1 MRRIPSPPSRPLVLI
16 ASLFLAGTAF
26 AQSSA
31 SNDAASTIKT
41 TTRVVLLDIVVTDK
55 SGKPMHGLKAN
66 NFTVLEDGKAQ
77 QVRGFEERGP
87 TVPLSTPRLAMN
99 LPPNTYTNYVS
110 TQEPGAVSIILF
122 DTLNTERLDLTRARQ
137 QLMLYLS
144 KFSHNDRIALFSLDS
159 DLHLIHGFTDDPQA
173 LIETAKTLSTKPN
186 GMYSNARGVSES
198 IAQAKEIGLQNNPK
212 MFAAVVNFLWNEQ
225 TGKEESRTFVTM
237 QALNQLA
244 RSMAVFPG
252 RKNLIWIS
260 GGIPFDPS
268 STDPQMRRTA
278 TLLAATQIAVYPIDV
293 RGVPYIGTDGATRDK
308 EAFNPYGG
316 SYDEI
321 SGQDPE
327 LLSVHQMMSTL
338 ANMTGGRAVFG
349 RNDLDGAI
357 RNTVDAGANFYTLAY
372 RPHNT
377 DWNGKFRKITVKTS
391 APDVKIQCRP
401 GYYAVADPLGA
412 PDLNQTFSLM
422 MQPSSPPST
431 TLIIKARVIPADG
444 QAGATRIDYL
454 VDVHDLAFNESPDH
468 RQAPDVTFVAAAW
481 DTTGSPKGNVSASFR
496 LPLNT
501 AQFDVLARSGLQ
513 IHQEMTLKP
522 GTYQLRLGVLDRLS
536 GKMGTLDVPLSIEPT
551 VANR

>member
-1 MRRIPSPPSRPLVLI
+1 MRQTPSTARPLALV
-16 ASLFLAGTAF
+16 ASLLLATTVF
-26 AQSSA
+26 AQSA
-31 SNDAASTIKT
+31 PSNDAASTIKT
-41 TTRVVLLDIVVTDK
+41 TTRVVLLDVVVTDK
-55 SGKPMHGLKAN
+55 SGKPVHGLKAHD
-66 NFTVLEDGKAQ
+66 FTVLEDGKTQ

-87 TVPLSTPRLAMN
+87 TVPLTAPRAAMN
-99 LPPNTYTNYVS
+99 LPPNTYTNYIS
-110 TQEPGAVSIILF
+110 TQEPGAVSILLF

-137 QLMLYLS
+137 QLIQYLS
-144 KFSHNDRIALFSLDS
+144 KLTRNDRIALFSLDS
-159 DLHLIHGFTDDPQA
+159 DLHLIHGFTDDPQE
-173 LIETAKTLSTKPN
+173 LIKLAKTLSTRPN
-186 GMYSNARGVSES
+186 SMYSNARSVSETL
-198 IAQAKEIGLQNNPK
+198 AQVREVGVDNNPK
-212 MFAAVVNFLWNEQ
+212 MYASVVQFLWNEQ

-237 QALNQLA
+237 QALSQLA

-278 TLLAATQIAVYPIDV
+278 SLLAATQIAVYPIDV
-293 RGVPYIGTDGATRDK
+293 RGVPYIGADAAARDK
-308 EAFNPYGG
+308 EVFNAWGG
-316 SYDEI
+316 SYDEM

-327 LLSVHQMMSTL
+327 LLSVHQTMSTL

-357 RNTVDAGANFYTLAY
+357 RETVDAGANFYTLAY

-391 APDVKIQCRP
+391 SPDVKIQCRP
-401 GYYAVADPLGA
+401 GYYAVADPLGS
-412 PDLNQTFSLM
+412 PDVTQTFSLM

-431 TLIIKARVIPADG
+431 TLIIKARVIPPDT
-444 QAGATRIDYL
+444 QAGPTRIDYL
-454 VDVHDLAFNESPDH
+454 VDVHDLTFNQSADH
-468 RQAPDVTFVAAAW
+468 RQTADLMFVAAAW
-481 DTTGSPKGNVSASFR
+481 DTAGSPKGNVSANFR
-496 LPLNT
+496 LPLNA

-513 IHQEMTLKP
+513 IHQEMTLQP
-522 GTYQLRLGVLDRLS
+522 GTYQLRLGVVDRLS